1 MPEPSA
7 PSRVHRALHRIS
19 LATAGVL
26 SPVYLRSVTTR
37 GQRPRLRG
45 VPIVQNQGRITIGD
59 DVHLDSW
66 PVRSHLVTGKTG
78 FIEIGHGVS
87 IGAGA
92 AISSEAHV
100 RIGDGVRLGGFVM
113 IMDTDYHD
121 RRDFHAPS
129 PSLPVI
135 IEDGARLGRNVTVLK
150 GAHIGPGAWIGPGS
164 VVSGTVPPGACASGV
179 PARVFR
185 GAAGA
190 TGGPSS
196 FLGEGDP
203 GLLDRVRAVVAET
216 FHVGL
221 PDPADGPS
229 QIPAWDSLG
238 TLRLL
243 LGLEEAFGVVLPE
256 ALGDA
261 GNVRELCDV
270 VAAELREGDRALA
283 YRDAER

>member
-1 MPEPSA
+1 
-7 PSRVHRALHRIS
+7 
-19 LATAGVL
+19 
-26 SPVYLRSVTTR
+26 
-37 GQRPRLRG
+37 
-45 VPIVQNQGRITIGD
+45 
-59 DVHLDSW
+59 
-66 PVRSHLVTGKTG
+66 
-78 FIEIGHGVS
+78 
-87 IGAGA
+87 
-92 AISSEAHV
+92 V

-261 GNVRELCDV
+261 GNVR
-270 VAAELREGDRALA
+270 DRALA